1 MTPDQKVQYDE
12 LETTATALRE
22 KVEQSRTQI
31 DHLSRE
37 KDEFAK
43 EISGSQVI
51 NNESITCAIV
61 TLECVEALIYSSN
74 IISMCVLT
82 TN

>member
-1 MTPDQKVQYDE
+1 MLFQEQSNLSQLLAEITPDQKVQYDE
-12 LETTATALRE
+12 LEATATDLRD

-51 NNESITCAIV
+51 ISNESLRCA
-61 TLECVEALIYSSN
+61 N
-74 IISMCVLT
+74 Q
-82 TN
+82 NP

>member
-1 MTPDQKVQYDE
+1 MIFQEQSTLSQLLAEMTPDQKAQYDE
-12 LETTATALRE
+12 LEATATALRE

-37 KDEFAK
+37 KDEFTK

-51 NNESITCAIV
+51 INESIRGV
-61 TLECVEALIYSSN
+61 NKN
-74 IISMCVLT
+74 I
-82 TN
+82 